1 MENAQSKRKRSYP
14 EATDM
19 KSMQFVQLWVFLS
32 IPLSVFHPWLI
43 THSWR
48 MISSQPEAASSWTQ
62 DRQFLHFQGFNTRTV
77 TGLCQNGSQNQLTD
91 CSISL
96 KNQTFL
102 EKSLRCKLTVE
113 KDTWVTGEPAF
124 VTVEIENISYENLDT
139 AVRSSFR
146 LERKS
151 NLESEESSNEEE
163 LPYHQRH
170 YGCPIDIT
178 RKGSPRNANEHSRL
192 LLAAGES
199 LTFKV
204 DITRLPWGKLVRSAW
219 PSESLYAL
227 VPEGRYNVYLNIEI
241 EDTTSRF
248 SDTDT
253 GIPLPAKRILSD
265 KSAITI
271 IKKN

>member
-1 MENAQSKRKRSYP
+1 
-14 EATDM
+14 M
-19 KSMQFVQLWVFLS
+19 KSIQLAQFWIFLS
-32 IPLSVFHPWLI
+32 ISSSTFHPWLI

-48 MISSQPEAASSWTQ
+48 MVSLQPEAAFSWTQ
-62 DRQFLHFQGFNTRTV
+62 NRQFLHLHNFNARTI

-96 KNQTFL
+96 KNQTLL

-124 VTVEIENISYENLDT
+124 VTVELENISYENLDKV
-139 AVRSSFR
+139 VRSSFR

-151 NLESEESSNEEE
+151 NIEPEESSNEEE
-163 LPYHQRH
+163 LSYQQRYYH
-170 YGCPIDIT
+170 CPIDIT
-178 RKGSPRNANEHSRL
+178 NEGSPRGANEHSRL
-192 LLAAGES
+192 LLAAGGS

-204 DITRLPWGKLVRSAW
+204 DITRLPWGKSVRSAW

-227 VPEGRYNVYLNIEI
+227 VPEGKYDVYLNIEI

-248 SDTDT
+248 SNTDT
-253 GIPLPAKRILSD
+253 GLPLPAKRILSE

-271 IKKN
+271 IKKNQLPAVFGFFCKFSN

>member
-1 MENAQSKRKRSYP
+1 MVSQTGIIDGKRTIQEKMKCFRGDRYEKYAIRSIMGFLIRFQLDSGQSVPAFPGLQCQHCHCSC
-14 EATDM
+14 
-19 KSMQFVQLWVFLS
+19 Q
-32 IPLSVFHPWLI
+32 H
-43 THSWR
+43 
-48 MISSQPEAASSWTQ
+48 SSQS
-62 DRQFLHFQGFNTRTV
+62 
-77 TGLCQNGSQNQLTD
+77 QLTD

-96 KNQTFL
+96 RNQTLL
-102 EKSLRCKLTVE
+102 EKSLRCKFTVE

-124 VTVEIENISYENLDT
+124 VTVEIENISYENLN
-139 AVRSSFR
+139 AVILSSFR

-151 NLESEESSNEEE
+151 NIEPEESSHEEE

-170 YGCPIDIT
+170 YRCPIDIT
-178 RKGSPRNANEHSRL
+178 KEGSPLDVNDRPRL

-204 DITRLPWGKLVRSAW
+204 DIARLPWGKSVRSAW

-227 VPEGRYNVYLNIEI
+227 VPEGRYDVYLNIEI

-271 IKKN
+271 IKKNRLPSLH